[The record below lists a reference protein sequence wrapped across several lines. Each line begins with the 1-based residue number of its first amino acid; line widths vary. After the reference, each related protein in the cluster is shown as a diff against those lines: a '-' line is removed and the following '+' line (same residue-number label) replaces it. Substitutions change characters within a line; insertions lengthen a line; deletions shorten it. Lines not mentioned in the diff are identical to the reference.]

1 MKCEVVSDNRR
12 KNQRVQSSL
21 MLLLEACRHWA
32 KSFDNPKLLSQISDM
47 KYVLNH
53 LDLEG
58 CSDDS
63 VNELESVTMTLIT
76 NMDQFLKSMG
86 QEGIEFNLV
95 KH

>member
-1 MKCEVVSDNRR
+1 
-12 KNQRVQSSL
+12 

-32 KSFDNPKLLSQISDM
+32 KSFDNPKLLNLISDM
-47 KYVLNH
+47 KYVLTH

>member
-1 MKCEVVSDNRR
+1 MKSETVSDNRR

-32 KSFDNPKLLSQISDM
+32 TSFDNPTLLNQITDM

>member
-1 MKCEVVSDNRR
+1 
-12 KNQRVQSSL
+12 

-32 KSFDNPKLLSQISDM
+32 KSFDNPKLLNQISDM

>member
-1 MKCEVVSDNRR
+1 
-12 KNQRVQSSL
+12 

-32 KSFDNPKLLSQISDM
+32 ESFDNPKLLNQISDM
-47 KYVLNH
+47 KYVLTH